1 MLLCWHAY
9 LSYWQKRF
17 VLAVI
22 PNAALADSLFPLVEE
37 GPCRLQ
43 AVFLLCLTVNKS
55 LLPFPIRL
63 WLCMQTLHYPST

>member
-1 MLLCWHAY
+1 MICGHACCFVSMLLCWHAY

-37 GPCRLQ
+37 GPVAFKLFFCF
-43 AVFLLCLTVNKS
+43 A
-55 LLPFPIRL
+55 
-63 WLCMQTLHYPST
+63 